1 MTAPPVPTAAAAG
14 VAGLAGTTDA
24 RGRAVADGSATALTW
39 LHAALIIFSTAALV
53 TFLADPTAETQAW
66 LAREPNATVYRIAW
80 KFSGPTYVVAG
91 FLAALAHAMSRLGV
105 RPRVVAMFATVSV
118 LALASELLGTHTGY
132 PFGGY
137 SYTEMLGH
145 RILGLVP
152 FPIPISW
159 TCILYCSLAIC
170 GRLLPAR
177 DDMATRLRWAAAGAV
192 ILTAWDVAMDPA
204 MVKTFHWVWTEP
216 GAFYGMP
223 YTNWLGWLATGFVLS
238 LVMLRFVPPSAF
250 AARVSPTRLP
260 LVIYALNGIMP
271 IAICLRHGM
280 YWAAGLG
287 TVAMGLPL
295 LLGISRYAGAATG
308 RASAPA
314 WYGEEPASLPR

>member
-1 MTAPPVPTAAAAG
+1 MTAPSVPPAGELRRRALAAG
-14 VAGLAGTTDA
+14 
-24 RGRAVADGSATALTW
+24 TALGLTW
-39 LHAALIIFSTAALV
+39 LHAALILFSTAALV
-53 TFLADPTAETQAW
+53 TFLANPSPETQAW

-91 FLAALAHAMSRLGV
+91 FLAVLAHALSRLGA
-105 RPRVVAMFATVSV
+105 RPRVVGMFATVSL
-118 LALASELLGTHTGY
+118 LALASELLGTYTGY

-137 SYTEMLGH
+137 AYTEMLGH

-159 TCILYCSLAIC
+159 TCILYCSLAMC

-177 DDMATRLRWAAAGAV
+177 DDVATRLRWSVAGAL

-204 MVKTFHWVWTEP
+204 MVRTFHWVWAVP

-238 LVMLRFVPPSAF
+238 WVMLRFMPPSVVAE
-250 AARVSPTRLP
+250 RVSPSRLP
-260 LVIYALNGIMP
+260 LVIYALNGVMP
-271 IAICLRHGM
+271 VSICLRHGLF
-280 YWAAGLG
+280 WAAGLG
-287 TVAMGLPL
+287 TVAMAIPL
-295 LLGISRYAGAATG
+295 VLSLRRGVRRAPSPGGEAT
-308 RASAPA
+308 
-314 WYGEEPASLPR
+314 WYGEAPASLAP

>member
-1 MTAPPVPTAAAAG
+1 MTGSFLPAADG
-14 VAGLAGTTDA
+14 DA
-24 RGRAVADGSATALTW
+24 RARAVAGGTATGLIW
-39 LHAALIIFSTAALV
+39 LHAALIVFSTAAMV
-53 TFLADPTAETQAW
+53 TFLANPSAETQAW

-91 FLAALAHAMSRLGV
+91 FLAAVAHAMARLGV
-105 RPRVVAMFATVSV
+105 RPRVVAMFVTVSL

-137 SYTEMLGH
+137 AYTEMLGH

-159 TCILYCSLAIC
+159 ACILYCSLAMC

-177 DDMATRLRWAAAGAV
+177 DDLPTRLRWAAAGAF

-238 LVMLRFVPPSAF
+238 LVMLRFVPPTAF

-260 LVIYALNGIMP
+260 LVLYALDGIMP
-271 IAICLRHGM
+271 VAICLRHGM
-280 YWAAGLG
+280 FWAAGLG
-287 TVAMGLPL
+287 TLAMGLPL
-295 LLGISRYAGAATG
+295 LLGLGRSARATG
-308 RASAPA
+308 KRAAASP
-314 WYGEEPASLPR
+314 WYAEEPASLPP